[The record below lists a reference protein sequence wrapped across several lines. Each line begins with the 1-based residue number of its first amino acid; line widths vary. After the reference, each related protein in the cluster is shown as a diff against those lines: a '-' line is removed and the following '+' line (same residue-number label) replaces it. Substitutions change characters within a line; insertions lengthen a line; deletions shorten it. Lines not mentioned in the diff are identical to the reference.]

1 MVVVK
6 KNNASSQHDV
16 ESMKLNGAK
25 HRISKVHADGKAKI
39 GDHTFSKIAEKNSQ
53 EASYADA
60 DNKWGETL
68 IERGKDLLS
77 NKPSSIAAA
86 AAIVVGAV
94 LIEVELIPGL
104 IIGAGAILLG
114 KFFPEAS
121 GYVRP
126 AIKGAVRAGFS
137 ATHKIR
143 EILAEA
149 NEQVQDL
156 VAEVKNEQDHP
167 DQQEHPS
174 IKTESK
180 MNHPASH

>member
-1 MVVVK
+1 MVVIK
-6 KNNASSQHDV
+6 KNNALSQNGA
-16 ESMKLNGAK
+16 EPMKLNGAK
-25 HRISKVHADGKAKI
+25 NRISKVHSDGKAKI
-39 GDHTFSKIAEKNSQ
+39 SDQTFTKIADK
-53 EASYADA
+53 ALKDGPHMGA
-60 DNKWGETL
+60 DNNWGETL
-68 IERGKDLLS
+68 IGRGKDLLS
-77 NKPSSIAAA
+77 NKPSSVATA
-86 AAIVVGAV
+86 AAIVVGAA

-121 GYVRP
+121 SYVRP

-156 VAEVKNEQDHP
+156 VAEVKNEQEHP
-167 DQQEHPS
+167 DQEEHLPVDS
-174 IKTESK
+174 ASK
-180 MNHPASH
+180 MNHSASH